1 MIGTTRIRDT
11 SGLTLI
17 ELMVATVLIAIAV
30 LLAGRFIVDVVGQ
43 IGLSE
48 TQAQAT
54 EYALQETERLR
65 LLPYD
70 SVQAESREEVPGAS
84 GFFREVAVRD
94 VGGGLTDLYEY
105 RVVTVTVESPGVG
118 KPVRV
123 TTAVAAE

>member
-1 MIGTTRIRDT
+1 M
-11 SGLTLI
+11 GLTLI
-17 ELMVATVLIAIAV
+17 ELMVATVLIGTAV
-30 LLAGRFIVDVVGQ
+30 LLAGRFIVNVVGQ

-54 EYALQETERLR
+54 EYALQETERIR

-70 SVQAESREEVPGAS
+70 SIRALPRTPVPGSS

-105 RVVTVTVESPGVG
+105 RVVTVTVEPPGAG

-123 TTAVAAE
+123 TTAVSAE